1 MTKASEKDFPSGGN
15 DEWGGS
21 ARNADPNEGMAPVTQ
36 HQEQTASGGFS
47 RPQIVW
53 MSFMASMTVFFA
65 FFMLTT
71 TTPREGMSDLPSAS
85 VLAPS
90 DADRARS
97 RMGLEPARTT
107 MSTGWTKI
115 VVHDSGF
122 YFDDADDIA
131 RRHVNQGNLRE
142 IGYHFVIGNGN
153 GSLADGQ
160 IHVTTR
166 WDAQRAGAHVASR
179 RGADPAVADRV
190 NRVAIGICLV
200 GNGDQKR
207 FTKAQTKSL
216 AQLVTT
222 LQSRLSITDDAVH
235 LHSDLSDVNSPGRYF
250 PVAEFESLLAGR
262 D

>member
-1 MTKASEKDFPSGGN
+1 MRGRSEIDFPTGGN
-15 DEWGGS
+15 DAWGGF
-21 ARNADPNEGMAPVTQ
+21 ARKANLNEGMVPVTQ
-36 HQEQTASGGFS
+36 HQEQVAPGGFS

-53 MSFMASMTVFFA
+53 MSFLASMTVFFA

-71 TTPREGMSDLPSAS
+71 TAPREGMGDLPSAS

-90 DADRARS
+90 DTDRGRS
-97 RMGLEPARTT
+97 RTGLDPARTA
-107 MSTGWTKI
+107 MSTAWTRI

-166 WDAQRAGAHVASR
+166 WDAQRPGAHVASR
-179 RGADPAVADRV
+179 LGADPAVADGL

-207 FTKAQTKSL
+207 FTQAQTKSL

-222 LQSRLSITDDAVH
+222 LQSRLSISDEAVH